1 MKRFN
6 TDYLD
11 ILLLHRPDTLM
22 DPEEVAEAFDKLKDS
37 GKVKYFGFS
46 NNNSMQI
53 ELLNKY
59 VLLLIKKFLKSITM
73 VTIWK

>member
-37 GKVKYFGFS
+37 GKVKYFGVS